1 MNNKIPVRVSKNK
14 LIPTV
19 PIIKSG
25 PELLVKAISLSPS
38 SLVHMPFCLKL
49 VTILA
54 PIGYPLMIPII
65 KAKAPSPGTLNIGLI
80 NLFKAFPRKGIIPV

>member
-1 MNNKIPVRVSKNK
+1 MSKNK

-25 PELLVKAISLSPS
+25 PELLVKASNLSPS
-38 SLVHMPFCLKL
+38 SFVQIPFCLKF

-54 PIGYPLMIPII
+54 PIGYPLIIPII
-65 KAKAPSPGTLNIGLI
+65 NAKAPSPGTLKIGLI
-80 NLFKAFPRKGIIPV
+80 NLFKTFPKISIIPV